1 MTTKRSR
8 PGAAHT
14 EATHQMPYTRPQ
26 RKRLP
31 KHRREKR
38 VHERPCYRSPKPN
51 QPIDWEPFLS
61 APPGPPI
68 WLLYPLLERGQ
79 HALLFSETKAGKSL
93 LTLDLVKRA
102 CEGLQLDEAGT
113 QSLRVL
119 YLDYE
124 NSADDIHIR
133 LNDME
138 ATPGQLADLVYIQFP
153 DLPPLNTAPGGAR
166 FVELVRKYDVDLV
179 VIDTISRALEG
190 PENDSSTALNLYNH
204 SLLPLK
210 RMGVSSLRLDHS
222 GADSRKGARG
232 SSAKN
237 SDVDAVWMLKY
248 DKKKRRRT
256 LIRTYSRRGRG
267 PEALEFEVQTAPLR
281 HLSDVAGGNTS
292 AQIDRLCA
300 VLDELG
306 IPPTAGRPTV
316 KEALKRAG
324 HKAST
329 AVLQEVVKQRQAMAS
344 PSVPKQ
350 RQATSN

>member
-1 MTTKRSR
+1 MTKMESR

-14 EATHQMPYTRPQ
+14 EATDQMHNTRPQ
-26 RKRLP
+26 RKRLA
-31 KHRREKR
+31 KHRREK
-38 VHERPCYRSPKPN
+38 VHHDRPCSRDPKPN
-51 QPIDWEPFLS
+51 EPIDWKSFLS
-61 APPGPPI
+61 VPPGPPD
-68 WLLYPLLERGQ
+68 WLLFPMLERRQ

-102 CEGLQLDEAGT
+102 CAGVQLDGT
-113 QSLRVL
+113 QTRPMRAL

-124 NSADDIHIR
+124 NPDDDIRLR
-133 LNDME
+133 LNDMG

-153 DLPPLNTAPGGAR
+153 DLPPLDTAAGGAR
-166 FVELVRKYDVDLV
+166 FVGLVREHDVDLV

-190 PENDSSTALNLYNH
+190 PENDSSTAHNLYNH

-222 GADSRKGARG
+222 GADPRKGARG

-267 PEALEFEVQTAPLR
+267 PETLEFEVQTAPLR
-281 HLSDVAGGNTS
+281 HLPDVAGGSAS

-300 VLDELG
+300 VLDELDL
-306 IPPTAGRPTV
+306 PRTAGRPAV

-324 HKAST
+324 YKAST

-344 PSVPKQ
+344 PSVP
-350 RQATSN
+350 T